1 MAPSD
6 RQLLFGVLALQLDF
20 ISVQQFAEVCTVW
33 ASRKDRSLP
42 ELLADRGWLKPQD
55 HSDIES
61 LLTRRIERHGGDVA
75 ASLREAGADERVK
88 ASLASIADE
97 GIHRTLIP
105 TPPPQGLA
113 VIATRAF
120 EPEGRDRYTLSRVH
134 ATGGIG
140 RVWLAHDTS
149 LRRDVALKELR
160 PDRSSNEALW
170 PRFLREA
177 RVTGQL
183 EHPGIVPIYEV
194 GQRPDDKAPF
204 YTMRFIRGQ
213 TLAEAA
219 NQYHSRLAKG
229 EAGPL
234 ELRKLLTAF
243 IGTCN
248 AVAYAHSRG
257 VLHRDLKP
265 QNVVLGAFGEVIVL
279 DWGLAK
285 IAGDDEDG
293 PEIVDLGSSDGVDPT
308 VMGQKLGTPSYMSP
322 EQASGRLNLVSPK
335 TDVYGL
341 GAILYHILTNEPPF
355 PAPTPDEAM
364 NHVINDPVAP
374 IRAKSPTTTAS
385 LEAVCL
391 KALAKNPGDRYES
404 ATALAEEIQ
413 HWLADEPVSA
423 HRESL
428 RTRALRWARRHKTFV
443 SAAAVFLVVSVIAL
457 GTASAMIYREQ
468 QLTEKEK
475 KEVENQR
482 TEAER
487 NLAQSLRLTQ
497 NIVVIANQHLP
508 FDALDFR
515 RQLLETSLEAIA
527 RIEKDRPNDEQVGK
541 TAALIR
547 QHLPSVIVADDPQR
561 AEAVLRETLPA
572 LEAAT
577 AKFPDDVAHATAF
590 GLANFQLAT
599 ILRAQGR
606 RREAQ
611 DAARAAVKWSEI
623 SARQGKPD
631 AIFNLASAYNELS
644 AVQYGMEPMAV
655 TEKTVQ
661 QAIDLLRAL
670 LKARGASATT
680 TEQLYLSSALTRLA
694 NCRRES
700 DRAKEGLEC
709 LNEASDITERLFVR
723 LPRLTQVRHFRAQY
737 WVAKGRMCGVFPE
750 RLGEAVSTFD
760 QALVTWKG
768 LPTAAIDRYA
778 VQIAHAHA
786 RKAEIHRR
794 LAQPEASETE
804 LKEAEKALKP
814 IDNAVR
820 KPIEYYET
828 AAVIAACRTNLA
840 LDRKD
845 AAAVET
851 FATAAREAYKT
862 LLQAD
867 PDNSFERDQFA
878 KFERHLAEAKKRG

>member
-33 ASRKDRSLP
+33 ASRKDRALP
-42 ELLADRGWLKPQD
+42 DLLADRGWLKPQD
-55 HSDIES
+55 HSDIDR
-61 LLTRRIERHGGDVA
+61 LLARKIERHGGDLA
-75 ASLREAGADERVK
+75 ASLREVGADERVR
-88 ASLASIADE
+88 ASLANIDDE
-97 GIHRTLIP
+97 GIHRTLMP
-105 TPPPQGLA
+105 TPPPHGLA
-113 VIATRAF
+113 VIATRDF
-120 EPEGRDRYTLSRVH
+120 DPGGRDRYTLSRLH

-140 RVWLAHDTS
+140 RVWLAHDSS

-234 ELRKLLTAF
+234 ELRKLLSAF
-243 IGTCN
+243 IGACN

-285 IAGDDEDG
+285 IAAEDEVG
-293 PEIVDLGSSDGVDPT
+293 PEVVELGSSDGVDPT
-308 VMGQKLGTPSYMSP
+308 IMGQKLGTPSYMSP
-322 EQASGRLNLVSPK
+322 EQAAGRLNLVSPK

-341 GAILYHILTNEPPF
+341 GAILFHILTNEPPF
-355 PAPTPDEAM
+355 PAPTSDEAM
-364 NHVINDPVAP
+364 NRVINESVPS
-374 IRAKSPTTTAS
+374 IRAKAPTTSAS

-391 KALAKNPGDRYES
+391 KSLAKNPDDRYES

-413 HWLADEPVSA
+413 HWLAHEPVKA
-423 HRESL
+423 HRESR

-443 SAAAVFLVVSVIAL
+443 SAAAVSLIVSVIAL
-457 GTASAMIYREQ
+457 ATASAMIYREQ

-475 KEVENQR
+475 NEAEKQR

-487 NLAQSLRLTQ
+487 NLARSLELTK
-497 NIVVIANQHLP
+497 NIVVIAHQHLP

-515 RQLLETSLEAIA
+515 RRLLETSLDTIA
-527 RIEKDRPNDEQVGK
+527 QIERDRPNDDQVTM
-541 TAALIR
+541 TADLIR
-547 QHLPSVIVADDPQR
+547 RELPSVVVTDDPQR
-561 AEAVLRETLPA
+561 AEATIRETLPR
-572 LEAAT
+572 LEAAA
-577 AKFPDDVAHATAF
+577 AKFPEDVTHATAL
-590 GLANFQLAT
+590 GLANYQLAT
-599 ILRAQGR
+599 ILRVQGR

-611 DAARAAVKWSEI
+611 EAARMSIKWSEKAAI
-623 SARQGKPD
+623 NGDPD
-631 AIFNLASAYNELS
+631 AVFNEASAYLEL
-644 AVQYGMEPMAV
+644 ATAQFGMEPMEVAEKSVDQAV
-655 TEKTVQ
+655 
-661 QAIDLLRAL
+661 DLLRAV
-670 LKARGASATT
+670 LKVKGTSALIP
-680 TEQLYLSSALTRLA
+680 ERLYLSSALVRLA
-694 NCRRES
+694 HCRRE
-700 DRAKEGLEC
+700 
-709 LNEASDITERLFVR
+709 LNRASDGLKPLDEAGEMTERLFLR
-723 LPRLTQVRHFRAQY
+723 SPRVPQVRHFRAQY
-737 WVAKGRMCGVFPE
+737 WVGRGRTLSAIPE
-750 RLGEAVSTFD
+750 RLHEAVAAFD
-760 QALVTWKG
+760 QALVTWNGMEAK
-768 LPTAAIDRYA
+768 AIDRYA
-778 VQIAHAHA
+778 VQIAIAHA
-786 RKAEIHRR
+786 RKAELHRS

-804 LKEAEKALKP
+804 LKEADKALKP
-814 IDNAVR
+814 IENAVR
-820 KPIEYYET
+820 KPIEYHEAVAVT
-828 AAVIAACRTNLA
+828 AVVRTNLA

-845 AAAVET
+845 AAGVET
-851 FATAAREAYKT
+851 FATAAREAYKK
-862 LLQAD
+862 LLLAD
-867 PDNSFERDQFA
+867 PDNALERDQFA
-878 KFERHLAEAKKRG
+878 KFERHLEEAKKRG